1 MKENKKRVVVIGG
14 GIMGL
19 SSAIW
24 LLRSGRPVTI
34 VDPGIARRPASFGN
48 AGVLAAC
55 SVVPV
60 TTPGLIS
67 KAPLLLLDPNFP
79 LFVRWRYLPKLL
91 PWLVRYLKHANAS
104 DAARIAKGLAPL
116 TRDTYAQHKALAGG
130 TAAERWLQ
138 SSGYFFAY
146 DSRAAFEADAF
157 GWQLRREAGFAWQEF
172 EGERLRELEPSLG
185 PKIGFGILLQDHGFV
200 LSPGGYIAALR
211 EVAASLGAIT
221 EPAEARGFRL
231 AADGSVQAVIT
242 TNGEIEA
249 DAAVIATGAWSKMLT
264 AQLGLDVPLETERG
278 YHVMFYGPSVKP
290 RQPTM
295 VASGKFVA
303 TPMADG
309 RALRR
314 RRRIRRAQ
322 LARAQAADRADFA
335 TGERGLPGA
344 DLHALR
350 RMARSSAGAERQP
363 AVDRRGAASPRH
375 IPCFWSSPHRAH
387 DGRKDRTAAGSPGQR
402 RAVRNRHD
410 ALYAGTVRGLGCAR
424 VRGS

>member
-67 KAPLLLLDPNFP
+67 KAPLLLLNPNFP

-116 TRDTYAQHKALAGG
+116 TRDTFAQHKALAGG

-146 DSRAAFEADAF
+146 DSRAAFEADGF
-157 GWQLRREAGFAWQEF
+157 GWQLRREAGFTWQEF
-172 EGERLRELEPSLG
+172 EGERLRELDPSLG

-200 LSPGGYIAALR
+200 LNPGEYVAALR
-211 EVAASLGAIT
+211 EVAASLGAIV

-309 RALRR
+309 VRCAGVVEFGGLNLPAHKPPIELILRQVKEAFPALTFTHYDEWLGHRPAPSDSLPL
-314 RRRIRRAQ
+314 I
-322 LARAQAADRADFA
+322 
-335 TGERGLPGA
+335 GE
-344 DLHALR
+344 
-350 RMARSSAGAERQP
+350 
-363 AVDRRGAASPRH
+363 VPRH
-375 IPCFWSSPHRAH
+375 RGIFLAFGHHHIGLTTGAKT
-387 DGRKDRTAAGSPGQR
+387 GRLLAALVNGEQSEIDMTP
-402 RAVRNRHD
+402 
-410 ALYAGTVRGLGCAR
+410 YTPAR
-424 VRGS
+424 FAA

>member
-1 MKENKKRVVVIGG
+1 MNQNKKRVVVIGG

-24 LLRSGRPVTI
+24 LLRSGCAVTI

-67 KAPLLLLDPNFP
+67 KAPLLLLNPNFP
-79 LFVRWRYLPKLL
+79 LFVRWRYLPKLM
-91 PWLVRYLKHANAS
+91 PWLVRYLKHANAT

-146 DSRAAFEADAF
+146 DSRAAFEADGF
-157 GWQLRREAGFAWQEF
+157 GWGLRREAGFTWEEF
-172 EGERLRELEPSLG
+172 EGERLRELDPSLG
-185 PKIGFGILLQDHGFV
+185 PKVGFGILLQDHGFV

-211 EVAASLGAIT
+211 EVAASLGAVA

-231 AADGSVQAVIT
+231 APDGSVQAVMT

-309 RALRR
+309 VRCAGVVEFGGLNLPAHKPPIELILRQVKDAFPALTFTHYDEWLGHRPAPSDSLPL
-314 RRRIRRAQ
+314 I
-322 LARAQAADRADFA
+322 
-335 TGERGLPGA
+335 GE
-344 DLHALR
+344 
-350 RMARSSAGAERQP
+350 
-363 AVDRRGAASPRH
+363 VPRH
-375 IPCFWSSPHRAH
+375 RGIFLAFGHHHIGLTTGAKT
-387 DGRKDRTAAGSPGQR
+387 GRLLAALVNGEQSEIDMTP
-402 RAVRNRHD
+402 
-410 ALYAGTVRGLGCAR
+410 YTPAR
-424 VRGS
+424 FAA

>member
-1 MKENKKRVVVIGG
+1 
-14 GIMGL
+14 MGL

-104 DAARIAKGLAPL
+104 DATRIAKGLAPL

-146 DSRAAFEADAF
+146 DSRAAFEADGF
-157 GWQLRREAGFAWQEF
+157 GWRLRREAGFAWQEF

-211 EVAASLGAIT
+211 EVAASLGAIV

-249 DAAVIATGAWSKMLT
+249 EAAVIATGAWSKMLT

-309 RALRR
+309 VRCAGVVEFGGLNLPAHKPPIELILRQVKEAFPALTFTHYDEWLGHRPAPSDSLPL
-314 RRRIRRAQ
+314 I
-322 LARAQAADRADFA
+322 
-335 TGERGLPGA
+335 GE
-344 DLHALR
+344 
-350 RMARSSAGAERQP
+350 
-363 AVDRRGAASPRH
+363 VPRH
-375 IPCFWSSPHRAH
+375 RGIFLAFGHHHIGLTTGAKT
-387 DGRKDRTAAGSPGQR
+387 GRLLAALVNGEQSEIDMTP
-402 RAVRNRHD
+402 
-410 ALYAGTVRGLGCAR
+410 YTPAR
-424 VRGS
+424 FAA